1 MAPAAAILPWIIGG
15 AAVAG
20 TAATIMSSNSA
31 SSSAKKAA
39 AEGDAKQLALEKQLY
54 DRQQGVES
62 QANSLAVRDAAKKRQ
77 MSLAASAT
85 GRGDTILTSPL
96 GEVGQQTGATK
107 KTLLGT

>member
-1 MAPAAAILPWIIGG
+1 MAPAAVIPWLIAG
-15 AAVAG
+15 AAVGG
-20 TAATIMSSNSA
+20 TAATIMSSNQA

-39 AEGDAKQLALEKQLY
+39 AEGNAKQLELEKQLY

-62 QANSLAVRDAAKKRQ
+62 TANQMAVRDAAKKRQ
-77 MSLAASAT
+77 LSLAVSAT

-96 GEVGQQTGATK
+96 GNVGDTQQGGK